1 MWINYWP
8 RINNNKKGGVLVFF
22 LTREFTQDL
31 FKKRESFFCQ
41 EIIICCLKNLKIK
54 WNIKKKKGRKFPG
67 SAPPKAAEIHSSGGE
82 KQRWWARSRVT
93 AAWEAAGRSCHF
105 RSLAVHTHLSGATWI
120 PSSRGGRPGYSR
132 SIHATLWKEEGLCTE
147 CVPPSMQPALSNR
160 AIIKKG
166 GGGAKKQTKKKP
178 RLPPPI
184 QPQFYNQKKSL
195 FLSLL
200 LSFNHDN
207 KHSLASTSSG
217 ESYSKNFTLITPPV
231 WCWKELCW

>member
-1 MWINYWP
+1 M
-8 RINNNKKGGVLVFF
+8 
-22 LTREFTQDL
+22 
-31 FKKRESFFCQ
+31 
-41 EIIICCLKNLKIK
+41 
-54 WNIKKKKGRKFPG
+54 
-67 SAPPKAAEIHSSGGE
+67 PPKAAEIHSSGGE

-166 GGGAKKQTKKKP
+166 GGGQKNK
-178 RLPPPI
+178 
-184 QPQFYNQKKSL
+184 QKKNPGCLLPSSPNFITKRNHCFFHYY
-195 FLSLL
+195 FLSTMTI
-200 LSFNHDN
+200 N
-207 KHSLASTSSG
+207 
-217 ESYSKNFTLITPPV
+217 TLWQVPHQGKAIQRISH
-231 WCWKELCW
+231 